1 MAVPKA
7 MMRRVVLVQINTWG
21 IFFSTYKHTHTH
33 THTHTLTLTHTHSN
47 FLFTSHFGL
56 LVVVLGLLI
65 IVGLSLSYCKSG
77 RPHRRISV
85 PR

>member
-7 MMRRVVLVQINTWG
+7 VRRVNGLINTWG
-21 IFFSTYKHTHTH
+21 IFYSTHKHTHTR
-33 THTHTLTLTHTHSN
+33 TLTQN
-47 FLFTSHFGL
+47 FCSHVGL